1 MGSSVSVSS
10 SGCDRNRKRKGIG
23 LRLGF
28 FPIGF
33 LFSYLGSLFYVY
45 IFLSTMASLTL
56 EVSQFPILINGVNG
70 AAPVLSKIES
80 RVKYYYYTVMPPGNP
95 SVRLTRTIDISEANY
110 ITRAVGKSKVPLS

>member
-1 MGSSVSVSS
+1 
-10 SGCDRNRKRKGIG
+10 
-23 LRLGF
+23 
-28 FPIGF
+28 
-33 LFSYLGSLFYVY
+33 
-45 IFLSTMASLTL
+45 MASLTL

-95 SVRLTRTIDISEANY
+95 GVILTRTIDISEANY